1 MKTPIK
7 GFPTRAITN
16 YDQFRPEIVSGD
28 LLLCSGSGVFS
39 RMIQAVTGSTWS
51 HVGFVMRLDAIDRV
65 MVLESVEPVGVRTV
79 PLRKYL
85 VDYDS
90 RGNPYPGGVAI
101 ARHRDFATMASE
113 NKLGQFGRFAVDL
126 FGYPYDKD
134 EIIKIAAR
142 IGASHLPFTKKYRK
156 LSTRTENTSARNTY
170 GNAIGNWASAYHT
183 TRADL
188 LRPLTSPSQK
198 R

>member
-1 MKTPIK
+1 
-7 GFPTRAITN
+7 
-16 YDQFRPEIVSGD
+16 
-28 LLLCSGSGVFS
+28 
-39 RMIQAVTGSTWS
+39 
-51 HVGFVMRLDAIDRV
+51 MRLDAINRV

-90 RGNPYPGGVAI
+90 RGNPYPGGIVI
-101 ARHRDFATMASE
+101 ARHRDFATLASE

-134 EIIKIAAR
+134 EIVKIAAR

-156 LSTRTENTSARNTY
+156 TLEPDREGICIPHDNSGFITP
-170 GNAIGNWASAYHT
+170 
-183 TRADL
+183 ADFAKAEKVKL
-188 LRPLTSPSQK
+188 MAVLKPR
-198 R
+198 